1 MSFGTSGL
9 LYRSNKLMYDRGTET
24 LWVQFEGKPAVGSL
38 ADSGLELEVL
48 PVTLT
53 TWGDWVALHPETTVL
68 DINTGIYPARSY
80 LPEDDPV
87 SAYFEYRVGAEPIFP
102 THERSDLL
110 PQKSSVLG
118 LNINGRPKAYPLTL
132 VKERKIVNDA
142 AGGREVVVIST
153 DGGHGARGYE
163 RGGLIFSDPQIM
175 HRVLTVEDAQGRRWR
190 VQEDA
195 LVLVDDPSR
204 RLARLESRVSYW
216 FGWFQFHPT
225 TAVYE

>member
-68 DINTGIYPARSY
+68 DINTGIYPASSY

-87 SAYFEYRVGAEPIFP
+87 SAYFEYRVGAGPIFP
-102 THERSDLL
+102 THGISDLL

-118 LNINGRPKAYPLTL
+118 LNINGQPKAYPLTL
-132 VKERKIVNDA
+132 VKEREIVNDA

-153 DGGHGARGYE
+153 DDGKGARGYE
-163 RGGLIFSDPQIM
+163 RGGLTFSDPQIM
-175 HRVLTVEDAQGRRWR
+175 HRVLTVEDGQGRRWR